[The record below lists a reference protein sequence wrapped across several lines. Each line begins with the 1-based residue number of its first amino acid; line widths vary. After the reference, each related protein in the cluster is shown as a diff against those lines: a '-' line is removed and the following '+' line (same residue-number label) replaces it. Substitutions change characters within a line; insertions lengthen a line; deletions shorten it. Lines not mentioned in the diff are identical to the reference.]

1 MTHPVNKKGNP
12 DYAFAFK
19 KNIDP
24 KHTTV
29 KQVIWTISKHGYLKP
44 RVELE
49 PVQIGGTTIQ
59 YATAFNAK
67 YVKDNNI
74 GPGTVVAIVR
84 SGDVIPYIVNIVK
97 STEAEMPKGIDYE
110 WNDTNVD
117 IIVEGDTQEQKI
129 KQITHFFQKLGT
141 KGS

>member
-1 MTHPVNKKGNP
+1 M
-12 DYAFAFK
+12 
-19 KNIDP
+19 
-24 KHTTV
+24 
-29 KQVIWTISKHGYLKP
+29 
-44 RVELE
+44 E
-49 PVQIGGTTIQ
+49 IGGTTIK

-97 STEAEMPKGIDYE
+97 STEAAMPKGIDYE

-129 KQITHFFQKLGT
+129 KQITHFFSKTGY
-141 KGS
+141 KRS